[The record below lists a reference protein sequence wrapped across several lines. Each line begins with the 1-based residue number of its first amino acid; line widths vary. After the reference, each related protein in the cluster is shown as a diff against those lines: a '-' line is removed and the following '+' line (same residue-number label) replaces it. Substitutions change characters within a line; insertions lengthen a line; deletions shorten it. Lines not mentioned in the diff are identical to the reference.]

1 MKNKRWVLQLSVMM
15 GFLFFATSM
24 GLAQESP
31 FENGAFWKREDL
43 FLHYRIWYPPIPQG
57 KVLFIHGLGG
67 STFSWRHAPDFFLQA
82 GYLVVTV
89 DLPGFGYSQ
98 RVVGTV
104 HKPENRARLRLEFL
118 RYLDE
123 KVVPEVVSDQRW
135 YLVGHSLGGSTA
147 FLVAMEEPERF
158 QGVALIAP
166 ALRNPAGRFFKIL
179 TSFPPTRKCW
189 ITLIRNFFLAP
200 SRLKKSLQVAYG
212 RKVTAEEFEGYRKP
226 LELSGTARSLL
237 SLVNN
242 AASLKLSSFR
252 GKFHPPFLLIWGEKD
267 RVVPRRQGKRFREI
281 FPDTPLH
288 IIQEAFHCP
297 METHPKDVYPV
308 ILEFFATSTEK
319 GSLPETRESWSDFQ
333 EAHRR

>member
-1 MKNKRWVLQLSVMM
+1 M
-15 GFLFFATSM
+15 
-24 GLAQESP
+24 
-31 FENGAFWKREDL
+31 
-43 FLHYRIWYPPIPQG
+43 
-57 KVLFIHGLGG
+57 
-67 STFSWRHAPDFFLQA
+67 
-82 GYLVVTV
+82 
-89 DLPGFGYSQ
+89 
-98 RVVGTV
+98 
-104 HKPENRARLRLEFL
+104 
-118 RYLDE
+118 
-123 KVVPEVVSDQRW
+123 VSDQRW

-212 RKVTAEEFEGYRKP
+212 RKVTTEEFEGYRKP

-281 FPDTPLH
+281 FPDTPLR
-288 IIQEAFHCP
+288 IIQGAFHCP